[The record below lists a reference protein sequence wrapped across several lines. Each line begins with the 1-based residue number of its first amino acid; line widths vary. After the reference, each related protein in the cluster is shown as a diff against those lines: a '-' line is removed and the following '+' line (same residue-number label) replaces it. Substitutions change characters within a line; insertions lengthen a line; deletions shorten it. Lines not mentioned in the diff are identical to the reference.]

1 MVGGV
6 GCYCGGWGGVGC
18 AKQCMAG
25 IPHSLC
31 VCVLV
36 GYCEVCK

>member
-25 IPHSLC
+25 IAHSLC
-31 VCVLV
+31 V
-36 GYCEVCK
+36 YVCTCRILRSM